1 MGSCFSSVRSSG
13 SVAPTWASSTS
24 AKVISVDGDLRQYLA
39 PVLVSHVLAEAEA
52 SSSSSFSSS
61 STSSSSSMFMCNSE
75 GLYFDQVIPA
85 LELGDQLQAN
95 QIYFVLPSSKR
106 EQPLS
111 ASDMAALAVKASLAL
126 RKDNDGPNRRR
137 KYSRISPLSSFV
149 NLYNHTHLH
158 LNKHKHDD
166 DSSDG
171 IQFQFDQ
178 DYYTTIRSSSS
189 SAKKKAYNKTASS
202 SSSSSSSST
211 PLGISRSGSVRKL
224 QRFTSRRAK
233 LAVRSFRIRLTT
245 IYEGTIL

>member
-13 SVAPTWASSTS
+13 SVAPTWASSTTS
-24 AKVISVDGDLRQYLA
+24 AKVISVDGDLRQYPA

-52 SSSSSFSSS
+52 SSSSSSSS
-61 STSSSSSMFMCNSE
+61 SVFMCNSE
-75 GLYFDQVIPA
+75 SLYFDQVIPA
-85 LELGDQLQAN
+85 LELEDQLQPN
-95 QIYFVLPSSKR
+95 QIYFVLSSSKR

-111 ASDMAALAVKASLAL
+111 ASDMAALAVKASVAL
-126 RKDNDGPNRRR
+126 RKDNDGHSRRR

-171 IQFQFDQ
+171 VQFQFDQ
-178 DYYTTIRSSSS
+178 DYYTTIGSSSS
-189 SAKKKAYNKTASS
+189 SAKKKPYNKTTSS
-202 SSSSSSSST
+202 SSSTT

-224 QRFTSRRAK
+224 RRFTSTRAK